1 MSDHE
6 AQSHAHPP
14 VSLYVKVISTLTL
27 ITAFEILIIVP
38 PVKAWYHEHLPAFAA
53 IVVPVILILSAV
65 KFWAVVYFF
74 MHLRQDHGTPRM
86 VFGFPLGLAA
96 LMIIVL
102 MLLNGHFV
110 SH

>member
-1 MSDHE
+1 MSD
-6 AQSHAHPP
+6 SHAHPP
-14 VSLYVKVISTLTL
+14 VSLYVKVIATLTV
-27 ITAFEILIIVP
+27 ITAFEILLIIP
-38 PVKAWYHEHLPAFAA
+38 PVKAWYQAELPALAA
-53 IVVPVILILSAV
+53 NVVPVLLIMSAA

-96 LMIIVL
+96 LMILVL

>member
-1 MSDHE
+1 MSD
-6 AQSHAHPP
+6 AHAHPP
-14 VSLYVKVISTLTL
+14 VSLYVKVISTLTV
-27 ITAFEILIIVP
+27 ITAFEILLIIP
-38 PVKAWYHEHLPAFAA
+38 PVKVWYHANFKALADNVIPIMSAA
-53 IVVPVILILSAV
+53 

-96 LMIIVL
+96 LMIVVL

-110 SH
+110 G